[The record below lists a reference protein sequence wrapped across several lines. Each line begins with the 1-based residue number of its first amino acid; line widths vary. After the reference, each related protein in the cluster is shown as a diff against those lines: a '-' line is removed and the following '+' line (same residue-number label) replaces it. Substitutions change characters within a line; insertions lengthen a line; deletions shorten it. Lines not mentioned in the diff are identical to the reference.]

1 MDGLGEAIE
10 HLAALRR
17 DRTVDDDANKVWYL
31 QRNRLFA
38 EATESEV
45 AQNEHLFTMCEM
57 ARGTRVFDQ
66 GDPTRVVYLV
76 KRGAV
81 RISRETEDG
90 KSVTVA
96 LLGPGDLFGEETLF
110 DAKPRTT
117 IAVIVEDALLCQ
129 ARAEDLF
136 ALLLRDPMLA
146 LNVAKVLSG
155 RLDEARATMEDFAY
169 AKIGDRIMHL
179 FRKLAAEHGVA
190 TRGGTRIDLR
200 LTHADIASLVGSTR
214 ETVSLEIGKLADAG
228 RVRINGKTVVLPA
241 EDRS

>member
-1 MDGLGEAIE
+1 
-10 HLAALRR
+10 
-17 DRTVDDDANKVWYL
+17 
-31 QRNRLFA
+31 
-38 EATESEV
+38 
-45 AQNEHLFTMCEM
+45 MCEM
-57 ARGTRVFDQ
+57 PRGTRVFEQ
-66 GDPTRVVYLV
+66 GDPTRIVYLV

-81 RISRETEDG
+81 RISRDTEDG

-117 IAVIVEDALLCQ
+117 IAVIVEDALLCR

-136 ALLLRDPMLA
+136 ALLSRDPALA

-155 RLDEARATMEDFAY
+155 RLDEARETMEDLAY

-179 FRKLAAEHGVA
+179 FRRLAAEHGVRSA
-190 TRGGTRIDLR
+190 AGTRIDLR

-214 ETVSLEIGKLADAG
+214 ETVSLELGKLADAG
-228 RVRINGKTVVLPA
+228 LVRMHGKTIVLPP
-241 EDRS
+241 EDAQ